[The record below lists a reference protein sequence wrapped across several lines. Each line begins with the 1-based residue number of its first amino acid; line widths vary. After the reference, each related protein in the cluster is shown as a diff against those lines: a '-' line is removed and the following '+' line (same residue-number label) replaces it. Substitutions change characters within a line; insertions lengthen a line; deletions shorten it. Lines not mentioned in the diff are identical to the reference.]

1 MAECPK
7 TVKLLHITTVPDSL
21 GFLKGQIGYMK
32 TRGFEI
38 HAISSAGDYLIEF
51 AQQEQ
56 VSVDAVTMHRSITPL
71 QDIYAIVQLWQHLR
85 RIRPQIVHSH
95 TPKGG
100 LLGTISAWLAGVPIR
115 IYHIRG
121 LPLMTAK
128 GYKRL
133 LLWWSEKV
141 SCLLANQVLCVS
153 YSIRDLVVSEDLCP
167 ANKVKVLLNGSG
179 NGVDAKGLFN
189 CQRFGENVRHE
200 TRRKYGIP
208 IDSLV
213 VGFVG
218 RIVRDKGVG
227 ELVLAWKILRL
238 EFTNLH
244 LLVVGSFEPQDAVSK
259 DIESLLK
266 SDPRIHLTG
275 LEWNTPPLYAA
286 MDILSLPTYREG
298 FPNVPLEAAAMQLPV
313 VATKIP
319 GCIDAVQNGV
329 TGILVPPRNVDA
341 LVDGLRTYLKD
352 SELRCRHG
360 QAGRDRVLQ
369 EFRQE
374 AIWDALAQEYKQLL
388 QGQRLSLPNTVSNSR
403 ETLSL

>member
-32 TRGFEI
+32 TRGLEI
-38 HAISSAGDYLIEF
+38 HAISSAGEFLIEF

-71 QDIYAIVQLWQHLR
+71 QDIYAIAQLWQHLR
-85 RIRPQIVHSH
+85 RVRPQIVHSH

-128 GYKRL
+128 GYKRF

-153 YSIRDLVVSEDLCP
+153 YSIRDVVVSEDLCP

-179 NGVDAKGLFN
+179 NGVDAKGQFN
-189 CQRFGENVRHE
+189 CDRFGENVRQE

-208 IDSLV
+208 EDSLV

-238 EFTNLH
+238 EFPNLH

-259 DIESLLK
+259 DVESLLK

-286 MDILSLPTYREG
+286 MDILTLPTYREG

-313 VATKIP
+313 VATQIP
-319 GCIDAVQNGV
+319 GCIDSVENGV
-329 TGILVPPRNVDA
+329 TGILVPPRNIDA

-352 SELRCRHG
+352 PELRCQHG

-369 EFRQE
+369 KFRQE
-374 AIWDALAQEYKQLL
+374 AIWEALYQEYKQLL
-388 QGQRLSLPNTVSNSR
+388 QGQDLSLPNPVSNSR